1 MYAAR
6 FALLRLSFT
15 RTRDPQRALS
25 PRVVRFIHAR
35 YTSTGALFTD
45 TNKLCTANR
54 LALSTDRESDIVK
67 FIRPSLKAEVR
78 LSRSS
83 LDGASGTVQ

>member
-6 FALLRLSFT
+6 FALLRLSFA

-25 PRVVRFIHAR
+25 RRVVRFIHAR

-67 FIRPSLKAEVR
+67 FVRPTLRAEAGLPPPAIDV
-78 LSRSS
+78 
-83 LDGASGTVQ
+83 ASGAV